1 MLDRMLAKEHASTG
15 RGLPVLRTPCPVG
28 VRVYVDTLNLLAWVP
43 IDQARP
49 ADVEAARME
58 AYSDLFRVL
67 MV

>member
-1 MLDRMLAKEHASTG
+1 MLDRMLAKEHASTR
-15 RGLPVLRTPCPVG
+15 RGIPGLRTPCPVG
-28 VRVYVDTLNLLAWVP
+28 IRVYVDTLNLPARVV